1 MRFCLFALL
10 QVEILILNGIS
21 LFLLSSNS
29 QNQSNK
35 SEIMSENKPQW
46 PEPGD
51 LVIASIETVM
61 DYGAYANL
69 DEYHRRGFLHISEI
83 SSARIRNVRDF
94 VRENQK
100 MVLKVLRVDVEK
112 GHIDLS
118 LRRVT
123 KRERI
128 EKIKSW
134 KKERKGDA
142 LLKAVAD
149 KMGLPLQQIYQTVGA
164 PLEEK
169 IGLYEGFEKTVKE
182 GPEFLTKMG
191 IPEDITKVIVQVAEE
206 RIKIKLV
213 QVRGVIE
220 VRCMTPNGVRCIK
233 EAFSSAKS
241 ATKAKDAKIEFAV
254 IAAPKYSVEVSA
266 DTWKRA
272 EEVLD
277 KVSETVVAN
286 VVKQGGHGSFKRE
299 K

>member
-1 MRFCLFALL
+1 
-10 QVEILILNGIS
+10 
-21 LFLLSSNS
+21 
-29 QNQSNK
+29 
-35 SEIMSENKPQW
+35 MSENKPQF
-46 PEPGD
+46 PESGD
-51 LVIASIETVM
+51 LVIATIESVM

-83 SSARIRNVRDF
+83 ASARIRNVRDF

-100 MVLKVLRVDVEK
+100 MVLKVVRTDLEK

-142 LLKAVAD
+142 LIHAVAD
-149 KMGLPLQQIYQTVGA
+149 KLGMPLEQANQVAGT

-169 IGLYEGFEKTVKE
+169 FGLYEGFEKAVKE
-182 GPEFLTKMG
+182 GPDFLVKMG
-191 IPEDITKVIVQVAEE
+191 IPENVASVIVQVAEE

-213 QVRGVIE
+213 KVRGVLE
-220 VRCMTPNGVRCIK
+220 VRCMNPNGVKCIK
-233 EAFSSAKS
+233 EAFNG
-241 ATKAKDAKIEFAV
+241 ATDSLKARDAKVEFAV

-266 DTWKRA
+266 DSWKRA

-277 KVSETVVAN
+277 KVSDTVVVN
-286 VVKQGGHGSFKRE
+286 VTKLGGHGEFKRE